1 MPLAHGRSYSY
12 AENSGDAPREDT
24 MITRS
29 LQVWRFGARRKHQ
42 TKYQS
47 RESTS
52 RDKTLLKGN
61 YPGLLLSIQLAW

>member
-29 LQVWRFGARRKHQ
+29 LQAWRFGARRN
-42 TKYQS
+42 TK
-47 RESTS
+47 
-52 RDKTLLKGN
+52 LN
-61 YPGLLLSIQLAW
+61 INLAKAHHEIRLY